1 MGVVFDL
8 ELLDDPHRADTA
20 DPPDIVAREVEQ
32 HKMFGEFL
40 GIGQE
45 FPGKDT
51 ILRRILPAPPRPGEG
66 SYRDL
71 LVAHSHQNLRTR
83 PDDGEI
89 AEIQE
94 EQERRRIEDAQRAIE
109 RERRQLEVER
119 EEPRRPGMEDNARLA
134 EPPP

>member
-20 DPPDIVAREVEQ
+20 DPPDIDAREVEQ

-51 ILRRILPAPPRPGEG
+51 ILHRILPAPPRTGEA

-71 LVAHSHQNLRTR
+71 LLAHAHKNNRTQPNGGADTEIPDTQKRTR
-83 PDDGEI
+83 
-89 AEIQE
+89 
-94 EQERRRIEDAQRAIE
+94 
-109 RERRQLEVER
+109 L
-119 EEPRRPGMEDNARLA
+119 
-134 EPPP
+134 